1 LGRGSAAQSATHR
14 PTTLE
19 IGMNVGVI
27 PALVCVAVTAIGP
40 GARAEDKFQKLTGS
54 QIQAR
59 FAGMEVTDQ
68 VHWNDFYQAGG
79 VLVSNEMGHKST
91 GKWRIQKD
99 QLCLDRG
106 RELGSGCYEVWLSGK
121 NVQLKTKDSN
131 LPLEGVLEKPKDRH

>member
-1 LGRGSAAQSATHR
+1 MKSRIT
-14 PTTLE
+14 
-19 IGMNVGVI
+19 I
-27 PALVCVAVTAIGP
+27 ALMFVAIGATGP
-40 GARAEDKFQKLTGS
+40 SARAEDKFQKLTGS

-68 VHWNDFYQAGG
+68 VHWNDFYQPGG
-79 VLVSNEMGHKST
+79 VLVSNEMGHKTT

-106 RELGSGCYEVWLSGK
+106 RDLGSGCYEVWLAGK

-131 LPLEGVLEKPKDRH
+131 LPLEGVLERPKDRH